1 MRKKSDYH
9 MTIGLDNDQ
18 VAAKVNIGTGEVTV
32 VDRGNGKLPDGYEMV
47 EMNKFSRHLPEVWNY
62 LKKHLT
68 NLEWVAATK
77 MGYMACAYTNSL
89 RHLNDQTTLME
100 LSQAMD
106 ISVNRVSNV
115 VKKLFELGVFAK
127 FDVVE
132 VDCEYKKY
140 WIFNPY
146 LSFNGRVIE
155 TSMKNLFK
163 NTLPAKVYRGDIS

>member
-47 EMNKFSRHLPEVWNY
+47 EMNKFSRHLQEVWNY

-89 RHLNDQTTLME
+89 RPLNDQTTLME
-100 LSQAMD
+100 LSQAID
-106 ISVNRVSNV
+106 RKSVV
-115 VKKLFELGVFAK
+115 
-127 FDVVE
+127 
-132 VDCEYKKY
+132 
-140 WIFNPY
+140 
-146 LSFNGRVIE
+146 
-155 TSMKNLFK
+155 
-163 NTLPAKVYRGDIS
+163 